1 MRLIGVVIILWCM
14 DFGADAQL
22 SEVENEIADGFEQLV
37 QADNDSLKFAICK
50 KIEDSFL
57 RVLPQKESFD
67 YAFSKLNRMGKII
80 SPDLRFRIYNWN
92 CVFSN
97 GSYKYFGILQY
108 KEKSK
113 IKVKILSDKADA
125 DMFSTYQPENWPGAL
140 YYKIIPFKS
149 KGSASYLLLGWDG
162 NNVSTNKKLIE
173 VLSFEKSGIKF
184 GNPVIA
190 WRGKQLNRVVFEY
203 AKQARMSINYQ
214 EKEKRLVF
222 DHLSPSKPQYRNQF
236 EYYGPDFTHD
246 ALQLKKGIWI
256 LQENVDVRNK

>member
-1 MRLIGVVIILWCM
+1 MRFIGVVIILLCM
-14 DFGADAQL
+14 GFGVNAQL
-22 SEVENEIADGFEQLV
+22 SEVEKEIAGDFEQLV
-37 QADNDSLKFAICK
+37 QADNDSTKFVICK

-67 YAFSKLNRMGKII
+67 YTFSKLNHMGKIT

-92 CVFSN
+92 CVLSD

-113 IKVKILSDKADA
+113 LKVKLLSDKTDG
-125 DMFSTYQPENWPGAL
+125 DMFSRYEPENWPGAL

-149 KGSASYLLLGWDG
+149 KGGASYLLLGWDG

-184 GNPVIA
+184 GKPIIS
-190 WRGKQLNRVVFEY
+190 WRGKQLNRVIFEY

-222 DHLSPSKPQYRNQF
+222 DHLSPSKPQFANQF

-246 ALQLKKGIWI
+246 ALQLKKGIWM
-256 LQENVDVRNK
+256 LQEDVDVRNK